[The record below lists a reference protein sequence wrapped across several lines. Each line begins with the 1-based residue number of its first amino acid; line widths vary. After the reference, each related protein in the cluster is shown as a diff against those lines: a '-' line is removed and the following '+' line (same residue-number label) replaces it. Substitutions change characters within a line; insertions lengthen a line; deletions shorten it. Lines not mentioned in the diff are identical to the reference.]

1 MGSARGQSTPCLGEH
16 AGARS
21 GRRRGYV
28 VHHLKRG
35 GGFGN
40 KLTSMWRSL
49 EVAVLLDRTLWVHM
63 EPSIHQF
70 ITPDTS
76 LRGLVRW
83 EVEPPPAQKLE
94 PVRYDRL
101 IPSLR
106 HASSAAHSLH
116 LKSHITL
123 TEVSTDFPGWHADDA
138 GFLPS
143 LPCLAARLLRPA
155 PLIEAEVD
163 ALLNR

>member
-1 MGSARGQSTPCLGEH
+1 MPCLDGH
-16 AGARS
+16 AGATS
-21 GRRRGYV
+21 GRRRGHV
-28 VHHLKRG
+28 VHHLKKG

-40 KLTSMWRSL
+40 KLTQMWRSL
-49 EVAVLLDRTLWVHM
+49 EVAVLLNRTLWVHM

-70 ITPDTS
+70 IKPDPM

-83 EVEPPPAQKLE
+83 ELEPPSAQKLE

-106 HASSAAHSLH
+106 HASSAADSLH

-143 LPCLAARLLRPA
+143 LPCLATHLLRPA
-155 PLIEAEVD
+155 PPIEAEVD